1 MQVRKNSRLSN
12 KAFAQKNKAFAP
24 KNKAFTMIEVMFML
38 IMFTML
44 IMVFGAILPTMAKS
58 STQSN
63 IYTVVAS
70 IAQSKVT
77 QLQEA
82 GYAGMN
88 GPDLGEAGRKIVDIS
103 GGSLLTSNTDGKG
116 VAQFTFTERD
126 KLWKYL
132 PGGILSNGQPNLLG
146 TDAPYGT
153 IKVEP
158 MSGTYY
164 VEDSATTGGTTPPS
178 VAGLIKATVTISWK
192 TANMPRVNYT
202 VITFIPRSSF
212 Q

>member
-1 MQVRKNSRLSN
+1 MQVRKNSRPKH
-12 KAFAQKNKAFAP
+12 KAFTG
-24 KNKAFTMIEVMFML
+24 NKAFTMIEVMFML

-44 IMVFGAILPTMAKS
+44 IMVFGAILPMMAKT

-70 IAQSKVT
+70 VAQSKVT

-88 GPDLGEAGRKIVDIS
+88 GPDLGEAGRKIVDVS
-103 GGSLLTSNTDGKG
+103 GGSLLTTNADGKG
-116 VAQFTFTERD
+116 VVQFTFTERD
-126 KLWKYL
+126 KIWKYL
-132 PGGILSNGQPNLLG
+132 PGGILSNGQPNLTG

-153 IKVEP
+153 IKLEP

-164 VEDSATTGGTTPPS
+164 IEDEAAAAGGTPPT
-178 VAGLIKATVTISWK
+178 VAGLIKATVTLSWK
-192 TANMPRVNYT
+192 TANMPRVNYN
-202 VITFIPRSSF
+202 VITFIPRSTF

>member
-1 MQVRKNSRLSN
+1 MQARKNRQPQN
-12 KAFAQKNKAFAP
+12 KALSKKN
-24 KNKAFTMIEVMFML
+24 AFTMIEVMFML

-44 IMVFGAILPTMAKS
+44 IMVFAAILPMLAKTS
-58 STQSN
+58 VQSN

-82 GYAGMN
+82 GYAGIN
-88 GPDLGEAGRKIVDIS
+88 GPDLGDTGRKIVDT
-103 GGSLLTSNTDGKG
+103 GSATQLTTNADGKG
-116 VAQFTFTERD
+116 VAVFTFTERD

-132 PGGILSNGQPNLLG
+132 PGGIVSGGSPTNPQPNLNG
-146 TDAPYGT
+146 PNAPYGT

-164 VEDSATTGGTTPPS
+164 TEDTATTGAGGTPPT
-178 VAGLIKATVTISWK
+178 VAGIIKATVTISWK
-192 TANMPRVNYT
+192 TSTMPRVNYT
-202 VITFIPRSSF
+202 VVTFIPRSSF